1 MAGRPPRR
9 PRHRACPGRGGRP
22 PAPPAAALAAAPPA
36 SPPVRAALD
45 RAGVELGSVE
55 SALKEATADV
65 QTDSLNVS
73 ADYTNG
79 SVTGYAASSMVRVT
93 IHHVQNTQG
102 VISAAADA
110 AGNDA
115 QVQGV

>member
-22 PAPPAAALAAAPPA
+22 PAPRAAPLAAPPPA
-36 SPPVRAALD
+36 APAARNTVSLPLGVAVHRPTVRAALD

-55 SALKEATADV
+55 SALKDQGVATADV

-93 IHHVQNTQG
+93 IHHVQN
-102 VISAAADA
+102 
-110 AGNDA
+110 
-115 QVQGV
+115 